1 MQLHDTIR
9 TVLTSN
15 PDVPAI
21 EFEGRWHPMREFGAL
36 LARLDELLSAYGL
49 GAHTR
54 IGLIAR
60 NRPAHVGAFG
70 ALLATQ
76 RCVVMI
82 YSAQSAEAIANDVR
96 KLRLPAV
103 IADTEDWT
111 AGLAA
116 AARATGTFGFAL
128 THDERAVLAVPTAGA
143 TTVGATTPG
152 PLVGSVLTTGALDPG
167 AQGLQVQSAAD
178 PGVAMELLSSG
189 TTGAPKRVPLR
200 VSTFEQAISDSAST
214 YASGGN
220 DIQHAPSVVFHP
232 LGNVAGATFVIPFL
246 IGAHPIALLERFN
259 LTSWLNAVRRHRP
272 SRASLPPAI
281 LRTLLDRNLPKE
293 DLASFAVIGVGAA
306 ALDPELQEQFEQRYG
321 IPLLAG
327 YGATEF
333 CGVVANW
340 TLDLYRQF
348 GRLKRGSVGR
358 PRPDVSLRVMDSE
371 AGCELPVGRVGMLEV
386 RTLRVGDD
394 WIRTTDLA
402 SIDEDGFLYL
412 HGRSDGAI
420 NRGGFKVLPEEV
432 AHMLRQHAK
441 VADAAVIGVADARLG
456 QVPVAAVEP
465 RVATHPPTEQE
476 LEAFARSRLL
486 SYAVPVR
493 FLIVDALPRNASMK
507 VNLPELHQL
516 FERIAT

>member
-60 NRPAHVGAFG
+60 NRPAHVGTFG

-76 RCVVMI
+76 RCVIMI

-111 AGLAA
+111 AEVAA
-116 AARATGTFGFAL
+116 AARATGTLGFAL
-128 THDERAVLAVPTAGA
+128 MHDERAVLAVPTAGVPTA
-143 TTVGATTPG
+143 G
-152 PLVGSVLTTGALDPG
+152 VLAAGALDPG
-167 AQGLQVQSAAD
+167 TQGAQMQSAAD

-200 VSTFEQAISDSAST
+200 VSTFEQAISDSAAT

-220 DIQHAPSVVFHP
+220 DIQHAPSIVFHP
-232 LGNVAGATFVIPFL
+232 LGNVAGVTFVIPFL
-246 IGAHPIALLERFN
+246 IGARPIALLERFN
-259 LTSWLNAVRRHRP
+259 LTSWLDAVRRHRP

-281 LRTLLDRNLPKE
+281 LRTLLDRNIPKE
-293 DLASFAVIGVGAA
+293 DLGSFAVIGVGAA

-348 GRLKRGSVGR
+348 GRVKRGSVGR

-371 AGCELPVGRVGMLEV
+371 AGCELPVGRVGVLEARV
-386 RTLRVGDD
+386 LRIGDD

-412 HGRSDGAI
+412 RGRADGAI

-432 AHMLRQHAK
+432 AHVLRQHAK
-441 VADAAVIGVADARLG
+441 VADAAVIGVVDARLG

-465 RVATHPPTEQE
+465 RMAADPPTEPE

-486 SYAVPVR
+486 SHAVPVR

-516 FERIAT
+516 FERITT

>member
-1 MQLHDTIR
+1 LHDTIR

-21 EFEGRWHPMREFGAL
+21 EFEGRWHPMREFAAL
-36 LARLDELLSAYGL
+36 LARLDELLCAYGL

-76 RCVVMI
+76 RCVIMI

-111 AGLAA
+111 AGVAA

-128 THDERAVLAVPTAGA
+128 THDERAVLAVPTAG
-143 TTVGATTPG
+143 
-152 PLVGSVLTTGALDPG
+152 VLAAGALDPG
-167 AQGLQVQSAAD
+167 TPGMHVQSAAD

-200 VSTFEQAISDSAST
+200 VSTFEQAISDSAAT

-220 DIQHAPSVVFHP
+220 DIQHAPSIVFHP
-232 LGNVAGATFVIPFL
+232 LGNVAGVTFVIPFL

-259 LTSWLNAVRRHRP
+259 LTLWLDAVRRHRP

-281 LRTLLDRNLPKE
+281 LRTLLDENISKE
-293 DLASFAVIGVGAA
+293 DLASFGAIGVGAV
-306 ALDPELQEQFEQRYG
+306 ALDPELQERFEERYG

-348 GRLKRGSVGR
+348 GRAKRGSVGR
-358 PRPDVSLRVMDSE
+358 PRPDVRLRVIDPE
-371 AGCELPVGRVGMLEV
+371 AGCEQPVGQVGVLEV
-386 RTLRVGDD
+386 RALRVGDD

-412 HGRSDGAI
+412 HGRADSAI

-432 AHMLRQHAK
+432 AHVLRQHAK
-441 VADAAVIGVADARLG
+441 VADAAVIGVADTRLG
-456 QVPVAAVEP
+456 QVPVAAVEA
-465 RVATHPPTEQE
+465 RVAARPPTEQE

-507 VNLPELHQL
+507 VNLPELHRLVRALLEAPADVQSIP
-516 FERIAT
+516 E

>member
-36 LARLDELLSAYGL
+36 LARLDDLLSAYGL

-60 NRPAHVGAFG
+60 NRSAHVGTFG

-111 AGLAA
+111 AEVAA
-116 AARATGTFGFAL
+116 AARATGTLGFAL
-128 THDERAVLAVPTAGA
+128 MHDERAVLAVPTAG
-143 TTVGATTPG
+143 
-152 PLVGSVLTTGALDPG
+152 VLAASALDPG
-167 AQGLQVQSAAD
+167 TQGAQTQSAAD

-189 TTGAPKRVPLR
+189 TTGPPKRVPLR
-200 VSTFEQAISDSAST
+200 LSTFEQAISDSAAT
-214 YASGGN
+214 YASGG
-220 DIQHAPSVVFHP
+220 DIRHAPSIVFHP
-232 LGNVAGATFVIPFL
+232 LGNVAGVTFVIPFL
-246 IGAHPIALLERFN
+246 IGAHPIVLLERFN
-259 LTSWLNAVRRHRP
+259 LTSWLDAVRRHRP

-281 LRTLLDRNLPKE
+281 LRTLLDGNIPKE

-348 GRLKRGSVGR
+348 GRAKRGSVGR
-358 PRPDVSLRVMDSE
+358 PRPEVSLRVMDSE
-371 AGCELPVGRVGMLEV
+371 TGCELPVGRVGVLEASV
-386 RTLRVGDD
+386 PRVGDD

-412 HGRSDGAI
+412 HGRADSAI

-432 AHMLRQHAK
+432 AQVLRQHAK
-441 VADAAVIGVADARLG
+441 VADAAVFGVIDARLG

-465 RVATHPPTEQE
+465 RMAAHLPTEPE

-493 FLIVDALPRNASMK
+493 FLIVDALPRNASLK
-507 VNLPELHQL
+507 VNLPELHRL
-516 FERIAT
+516 FERITT

>member
-36 LARLDELLSAYGL
+36 LARLDELLCAYGL
-49 GAHTR
+49 VAHTR

-76 RCVVMI
+76 RCVIMI

-96 KLRLPAV
+96 NLRLPAV
-103 IADTEDWT
+103 VADAQDWT
-111 AGLAA
+111 PEVTA
-116 AARATGTFGFAL
+116 AARAAGTFGFAL
-128 THDERAVLAVPTAGA
+128 THDERAVLAVPTAGVVA
-143 TTVGATTPG
+143 G
-152 PLVGSVLTTGALDPG
+152 GALG
-167 AQGLQVQSAAD
+167 LGTQGVHVQGAAD

-200 VSTFEQAISDSAST
+200 VSTFEQAIGDSAAT
-214 YASGGN
+214 YASGG

-232 LGNVAGATFVIPFL
+232 LGNVAGVTFVIPFL

-259 LTSWLNAVRRHRP
+259 LTSWLDAVRRHRP

-281 LRTLLDRNLPKE
+281 LRTLLDENISKE

-306 ALDPELQEQFEQRYG
+306 ALDPELQEQFEQRYA

-348 GRLKRGSVGR
+348 GRAKRGSVGR
-358 PRPDVSLRVMDSE
+358 PRPDARLRVIDPK
-371 AGCELPVGRVGMLEV
+371 AGCEQPVGQVGVLEV
-386 RTLRVGDD
+386 RALRVGDD

-412 HGRSDGAI
+412 HGRADSAI
-420 NRGGFKVLPEEV
+420 NRGGFKVLPEEI
-432 AHMLRQHAK
+432 AHVLRQHAK

-456 QVPVAAVEP
+456 QVPVAAVEA
-465 RVATHPPTEQE
+465 RVAARPPSEQE

-493 FLIVDALPRNASMK
+493 FLIVAALPRNASMK
-507 VNLPELHQL
+507 VDLPELHRL
-516 FERIAT
+516 FERITT

>member
-15 PDVPAI
+15 PDVSAI

-60 NRPAHVGAFG
+60 NRPAHVGTFG

-111 AGLAA
+111 AEVAA
-116 AARATGTFGFAL
+116 AARATGTLGFAL
-128 THDERAVLAVPTAGA
+128 MHDKRALLAVPTAG
-143 TTVGATTPG
+143 
-152 PLVGSVLTTGALDPG
+152 VLAAGALDLG
-167 AQGLQVQSAAD
+167 MQGVHVQNAAD

-200 VSTFEQAISDSAST
+200 VSTFEQAISDSVAT
-214 YASGGN
+214 YASGG
-220 DIQHAPSVVFHP
+220 DIQHAPSIVFHP
-232 LGNVAGATFVIPFL
+232 LGNVAGVTFVIPFL
-246 IGAHPIALLERFN
+246 IGAQPIALLERFN
-259 LTSWLNAVRRHRP
+259 LTSWLDAVRRHRP

-281 LRTLLDRNLPKE
+281 LRTLLDRNIPKE
-293 DLASFAVIGVGAA
+293 DFASFAVIGVGAA

-348 GRLKRGSVGR
+348 GRVKRGSVGR
-358 PRPDVSLRVMDSE
+358 PRPDVKLRVMDPE
-371 AGCELPVGRVGMLEV
+371 AGCELPVGRVGVLEARV
-386 RTLRVGDD
+386 LRVGDD

-412 HGRSDGAI
+412 HGRADSAI

-432 AHMLRQHAK
+432 AHVLRQHAK

-465 RVATHPPTEQE
+465 RAAAHPPTEQE
-476 LEAFARSRLL
+476 IEAFARSRLL

-507 VNLPELHQL
+507 VNLPELHRL
-516 FERIAT
+516 FERITT